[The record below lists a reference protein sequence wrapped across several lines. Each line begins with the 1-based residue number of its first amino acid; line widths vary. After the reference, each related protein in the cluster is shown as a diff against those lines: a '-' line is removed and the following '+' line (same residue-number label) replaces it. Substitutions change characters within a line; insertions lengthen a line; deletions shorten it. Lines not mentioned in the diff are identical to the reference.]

1 MIAYDERPSSLVVD
15 LREQRSSSVQDT
27 QSKAPQAPSVQNTRQ
42 RIFHIGDKAYDL
54 RLLCEDI
61 YISGDNTCFVLSLR
75 NRGGISYE
83 AGDATF
89 VVESRKKGK
98 RSVQFERNLYPLEKS
113 GSLSTPPGATS
124 GIVYRFD
131 KTTITKD
138 QVLKVYLYETGGQ
151 RNLVLT
157 LSHRDINK
165 ARRE

>member
-1 MIAYDERPSSLVVD
+1 MVQERSFEKPS
-15 LREQRSSSVQDT
+15 
-27 QSKAPQAPSVQNTRQ
+27 Q
-42 RIFHIGDKAYDL
+42 RIFHIGQREYGL
-54 RLLCEDI
+54 QLLCEDL
-61 YISGDNTCFVLSLR
+61 YVRDDNTCFVLSLK
-75 NRGGISYE
+75 NGGGVSYE

-89 VVESRKKGK
+89 VIESRKKGK

-113 GSLSTPPGATS
+113 GSLSTPPGETS

-138 QVLKVYLYETGGQ
+138 QVMKVYLYETGGQ